1 VTKRALAPI
10 LAFVLIAAGAA
21 VLYSSQWTSY
31 HDFGSQCLDCHIS
44 KPSSES
50 DPVTFSKNIN
60 LMCASCH
67 KSEQELSHPVG
78 MKPSMKVPQS
88 MPLDW
93 KGELT
98 CLTCH
103 TVHKQGFGG
112 FHLRTTATG
121 EGFCVM
127 CHGDMDEE
135 LHKVSVGSA
144 HIGETS
150 TQSSVGWED
159 PYEGLDKLSI
169 KCLACH
175 DAVTANDSLVENL
188 SIRREIFHNSNSIGV
203 SHPIG
208 VSYFETR
215 RKYRGAYRPVEKLP
229 KEIKL
234 FDGIVGCA
242 TCHNPYS
249 KRHDELVMSN
259 EGSALCLGCH
269 VK

>member
-1 VTKRALAPI
+1 MTKRALAPI

-103 TVHKQGFGG
+103 TAHKRGFGG
-112 FHLRTTATG
+112 FHLRTAASG

-175 DAVTANDSLVENL
+175 DAVTANDSLVEDL
-188 SIRREIFHNSNSIGV
+188 SIRRE
-203 SHPIG
+203 
-208 VSYFETR
+208 T
-215 RKYRGAYRPVEKLP
+215 
-229 KEIKL
+229 
-234 FDGIVGCA
+234 
-242 TCHNPYS
+242 
-249 KRHDELVMSN
+249 
-259 EGSALCLGCH
+259 
-269 VK
+269 